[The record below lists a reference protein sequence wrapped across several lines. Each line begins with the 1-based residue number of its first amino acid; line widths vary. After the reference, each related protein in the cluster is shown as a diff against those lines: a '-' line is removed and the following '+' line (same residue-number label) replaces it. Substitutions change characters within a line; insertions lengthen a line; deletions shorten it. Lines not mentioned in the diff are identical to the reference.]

1 MEDLENNLSSILS
14 EIKAMDC
21 PNGEPRIIAVSKKQ
35 SLGKIRALH
44 ALGVRDFAEN
54 FAQEAVKKINQLDLN
69 AIWHFI
75 GSIQSNKTK
84 LIANHFDWAHS
95 ITRYKI
101 AERLNNQRMR
111 EEPMNLCIQVK
122 LDEDDSRESV
132 QYSEVRKLMDQMKN
146 LEKIKVR
153 GLMGISTPKSSLN
166 EKKDD
171 FHRLNQLYK
180 DLLIE
185 GYEIDTLSMG
195 MSDDYKIAIQ
205 NGSNMIRIGTV
216 LFGKRD
222 YSHA

>member
-1 MEDLENNLSSILS
+1 MEDLENNLASILS

-35 SLGKIRALH
+35 PLEKIRALH
-44 ALGVRDFAEN
+44 LLGVRDFAEN
-54 FAQEAVKKINQLDLN
+54 FAQEAVEKINQLDLN
-69 AIWHFI
+69 AVWHFI
-75 GSIQSNKTK
+75 GNIQSNKTK

-111 EEPMNLCIQVK
+111 KEPMNLCIQVK
-122 LDEDDSRESV
+122 LDEDDTRESV
-132 QYSEVRKLMDQMKN
+132 QSSEVRELMDQMKN

-153 GLMGISTPKSSLN
+153 GLMAISSPESSLD
-166 EKKDD
+166 EKRDD
-171 FHRLNQLYK
+171 FHKLNQLYK
-180 DLLIE
+180 DLIVE

-195 MSDDYKIAIQ
+195 MSDDFKIAIQ

-222 YSHA
+222 Y

>member
-1 MEDLENNLSSILS
+1 MEDLENNHSSILS
-14 EIKAMDC
+14 EIKAMDYL
-21 PNGEPRIIAVSKKQ
+21 NGEPRIIAVSKKQ
-35 SLGKIRALH
+35 PLEKIRTLH
-44 ALGVRDFAEN
+44 ALGIRDFAEN
-54 FAQEAVKKINQLDLN
+54 FAQEAVEKINQLDLN
-69 AIWHFI
+69 AVWHFI

-101 AERLNNQRMR
+101 AERLNNQRMH
-111 EEPMNLCIQVK
+111 EEPMNVCIQVK
-122 LDEDDSRESV
+122 LDEDDARESIKS
-132 QYSEVRKLMDQMKN
+132 SEVRKLMDQMKN

-153 GLMGISTPKSSLN
+153 GLMGISTPESSLD
-166 EKKDD
+166 EKRDD

-180 DLLIE
+180 DLIIE

-222 YSHA
+222 Y

>member
-1 MEDLENNLSSILS
+1 MEDLENNLASILS
-14 EIKAMDC
+14 EIKATDC

-35 SLGKIRALH
+35 PLEKIRALH
-44 ALGVRDFAEN
+44 LLGVRDFAEN
-54 FAQEAVKKINQLDLN
+54 FAQEAVEKINQLDLN
-69 AIWHFI
+69 AVWHFI
-75 GSIQSNKTK
+75 GNIQSNKTK

-111 EEPMNLCIQVK
+111 KEPMNLCIQVK
-122 LDEDDSRESV
+122 LDEGDTRESV
-132 QYSEVRKLMDQMKN
+132 QSSEVRELMDQMKN

-153 GLMGISTPKSSLN
+153 GLMAISSPESSLD
-166 EKKDD
+166 EKRDD
-171 FHRLNQLYK
+171 FHKLNQLYK
-180 DLLIE
+180 DLIVE

-195 MSDDYKIAIQ
+195 MSDDFKIAIQ

-222 YSHA
+222 Y